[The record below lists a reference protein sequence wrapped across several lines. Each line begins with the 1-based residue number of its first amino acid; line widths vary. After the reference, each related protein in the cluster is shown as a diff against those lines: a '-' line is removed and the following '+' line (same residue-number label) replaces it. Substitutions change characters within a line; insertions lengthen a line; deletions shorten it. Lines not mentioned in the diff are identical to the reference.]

1 MKPMK
6 VTAAK
11 AAEYYYQADPV
22 FGDGSKGNGIWL
34 GGGAEEL
41 GLSGTVDLEQ
51 FTNLLYG
58 MTPDGGARLVG
69 KPTDHHKNAATDIIL
84 DVSKSMSL
92 VALFDPKFRE
102 GLKEVFRDTAQH
114 VDRHV
119 YGRQTIDGE
128 TEMVKGKGVQA
139 LYLHSAS
146 RAGDAHMHGHLVNL
160 NMVQRPDGTWST
172 LENRPLFVAQKENQQ
187 ELFSRAAIWA
197 RECGYGIELTRNK
210 GGMIVPEI
218 AGVPRE
224 VIEQFSK
231 RWADIK
237 SADKLTTL
245 LSQRL
250 PGLNAKDLDD
260 LVQLHTKAE
269 KNMAITEEEM
279 IKGHTTQ
286 LQAMGTSPEQLLAG
300 AKELGT
306 LQESSGMTARDYIK
320 TATIDLVEH
329 ESVVNGSKIV
339 SEAVKMSVGE
349 MTRASLE
356 SAFQEARL
364 AGEFVN
370 YGEDRYS
377 TPEMQ
382 RMEMDVAEKAVS
394 DKAAFTPLM
403 SETEAKAAVTTFE
416 SDRDIKATQGQARAI
431 EYVLTGTGRLM
442 LIQGDA
448 GAGKSTAFAAINAAL
463 ADRED
468 ISVRGFGF
476 QGKAAAELQRS
487 SGITSQTIDSFLLSK
502 SSGNDERKLWV
513 VDEASMA
520 GSRHLSGM
528 MDRAVEENAQLVLV
542 GDGKQIAAIAAGK
555 LFMDLQ
561 EHGLVES
568 SWMEEVLRQKTGYTK
583 EVAGH
588 LKNHDVA
595 AAFSV
600 LEKCG
605 NIHEIE
611 NRDQR
616 IAFAAARYMAAGDD
630 ALIMS
635 ITNRDRVDLIQ
646 SIRALEKSEGKIGEA
661 DHEFNVRTP
670 INLMGID
677 KRLSASY
684 EAGNRVFLRADI
696 GNLGRG
702 EEATIIGS
710 DSTSNTITVRS
721 RSGENHEINLRR
733 HGGELSQFSETPTEF
748 SEGEKVIW
756 TKNDNSPYGKEN
768 SLKNGVTGIVERI
781 GDDGM
786 VTIKTEHDNLV
797 QIQMDGAY
805 ITNGQAITVD
815 KAQGVTASHCITMIP
830 SDAPAELLSENKNY
844 VAMTRMTTEL
854 ELITDKKEDL
864 LEMVSGQQIKTSTLD
879 HMSERIAAL
888 KDSAAHSFESQRQED
903 HHHGST
909 VEAEEKQEK
918 QATMQGLAEQDINT
932 PDDGGKDNT
941 QTHDHGQ
948 EHGHDVEQ
956 GMEISL

>member
-6 VTAAK
+6 VSAGK
-11 AAEYYYQADPV
+11 AADYYYQADPV
-22 FGDGSKGNGIWL
+22 FGDGAKGNGIWL

-58 MTPDGGARLVG
+58 MTPAGDARLVG
-69 KPTDHHKNAATDIIL
+69 KSANHHKNAATDIIL

-102 GLKEVFRDTAQH
+102 GLKEVFKDTAQH

-119 YGRQTIDGE
+119 YGRQTTDGE

-146 RAGDAHMHGHLVNL
+146 RAGDVHMHGHLVNL

-172 LENRPLFVAQKENQQ
+172 LENRPLFIAQKENQQ
-187 ELFSRAAIWA
+187 ELFSRAALWA
-197 RECGYGIELTRNK
+197 KECGYGIELTRNK

-218 AGVPRE
+218 AGIPRE

-269 KNMAITEEEM
+269 KNEALTEQEM
-279 IKGHTTQ
+279 VKGHATQ
-286 LQAMGTSPEQLLAG
+286 LKAMGTSPEQLLAG
-300 AKELGT
+300 AKELGG
-306 LQESSGMTARDYIK
+306 LQQSSGMTAREYIK
-320 TATIDLVEH
+320 TATVDLVEH
-329 ESVVNGSKIV
+329 ESVVDGSKIV

-349 MTRASLE
+349 MSRPALE

-370 YGEDRYS
+370 YGEGHFS

-382 RMEMDVAEKAVS
+382 RMEIDVAETAVR
-394 DKAAFTPLM
+394 DKTAFAPLM
-403 SETEAKAAVTTFE
+403 SQAEANAAVGSFE
-416 SDRDIKATQGQARAI
+416 TDRGIKATKGQAQAI
-431 EYVLTGTGRLM
+431 EYVLTSAGRLM

-448 GAGKSTAFAAINAAL
+448 GAGKSTAFAAINAVL

-468 ISVRGFGF
+468 ITVRGFGF

-487 SGITSQTIDSFLLSK
+487 SGISSQTIDSFLLSK
-502 SSGNDERKLWV
+502 PDGKTERQLWV

-528 MDRAVEENAQLVLV
+528 MDRAVEQNAQLVLV
-542 GDGKQIAAIAAGK
+542 GDGKQIAAIAAGR
-555 LFMDLQ
+555 LFLDLQ
-561 EHGLVES
+561 KHGLVES
-568 SWMEEVLRQKTGYTK
+568 SRMEEVLRQKTGYTK

-588 LKNHDVA
+588 LKNHNVG
-595 AAFSV
+595 AAFDV

-611 NRDQR
+611 NRDER
-616 IAFAAARYMAAGDD
+616 IGFAAAKYVAAGDN

-635 ITNRDRVDLIQ
+635 ITNRDRVDLIT
-646 SIRALEKSEGKIGEA
+646 SIRALEKVEGRIGEA
-661 DHEFNVRTP
+661 DHKFSVRTP
-670 INLMGID
+670 VNLMGID
-677 KRLSASY
+677 KRLSTSY
-684 EAGNRVFLRADI
+684 EAGNRVFLRADV
-696 GNLGRG
+696 GTLGRG

-710 DSTSNTITVRS
+710 NSANNTITVRS
-721 RSGENHEINLRR
+721 QSGQEHEINLRR
-733 HGGELSQFSETPTEF
+733 HGGDLSQFSETPTEF

-768 SLKNGVTGIVERI
+768 SLKNGVTGIIEKI
-781 GDDGM
+781 GEDGI

-815 KAQGVTASHCITMIP
+815 KAQGVTAGHCITMIS

-854 ELITDKKEDL
+854 ELITDNKGDL

-879 HMSERIAAL
+879 HMSERITAL
-888 KDSAAHSFESQRQED
+888 KDNAAHSFELQRQED
-903 HHHGST
+903 PLTKTEQRH
-909 VEAEEKQEK
+909 EK
-918 QATMQGLAEQDINT
+918 QASAQSLAEQDSNT
-932 PDDGGKDNT
+932 PEISGKASA
-941 QTHDHGQ
+941 QIADHGQ
-948 EHGHDVEQ
+948 DHGRGVEQ
-956 GMEISL
+956 SIDISL